1 MRLRSRYE
9 RRRTQ
14 AAWDNDR
21 RMLDSRLF
29 ESLDVVLGAAHYVP
43 PVSGAEKGVPMKRRL
58 KGWRVGAV
66 ASLVALAVVALGA
79 GAGQSALGGSSQSG
93 VLIAGTTDSVTNID
107 PAGNYDYGSFA
118 LGINMIE
125 HLYDAKNGAK
135 IQPSLATGC
144 KPVKTTKTWRCTLR
158 RGVKFHDGSDFDSA
172 DVKFSFDRVLNK
184 NVIKQAAANTPSSL
198 LSNLKSVKTNGK
210 YAVTFNL
217 KSQQSTWTFMLT
229 TGAAGIV
236 PKGVYAPNKL
246 QPNNQPQIGTGPY
259 RLTRYTPG
267 QQAVFE
273 PFDDYWGPKP
283 KNDGLIIRYYS
294 KSSTMKLA
302 IERGEIDMA
311 FQTFTPTELTSLG
324 KAKGIRVYQGP
335 GAVIRYLVLNVERP
349 PFNNLAV
356 RRALAYMMPR
366 QAIATRVY
374 RGTVKPL
381 YSMPPAG
388 LPGHIDA
395 FAARYGKSPSPTKA
409 KAALRAAGLQTPFPI
424 EVWWTPTHYGDAS
437 ADEYAEMKRGL
448 ERNGVFKVTLKSSEW
463 AQYSSVLGN
472 QYNAFQLGWFPDYA
486 DPENYVLSFYQEG
499 NFTENGY
506 KSARMTKLLNQELAA
521 TTTAKRLAII
531 RQIQKLAATDVP
543 IIPYWQSNMIAVG
556 RSNVRGIPSTLDP
569 AFIMRYWKISKS

>member
-1 MRLRSRYE
+1 MKLRV
-9 RRRTQ
+9 RRWR
-14 AAWDNDR
+14 
-21 RMLDSRLF
+21 
-29 ESLDVVLGAAHYVP
+29 LGAI
-43 PVSGAEKGVPMKRRL
+43 
-58 KGWRVGAV
+58 
-66 ASLVALAVVALGA
+66 ASLVTAAAVAVGA
-79 GAGQSALGGSSQSG
+79 GAVQSALGSSSQTAIL
-93 VLIAGTTDSVTNID
+93 VAGTTDSITNID

-118 LGINMIE
+118 LGINIVE
-125 HLYDAKNGAK
+125 HLYDAKNSAK
-135 IQPSLATGC
+135 IVPSLATGC
-144 KPVKTTKTWRCTLR
+144 KPVGTTKTWSCTLR

-184 NVIKQAAANTPSSL
+184 QVIKEAAANTPSSL
-198 LSNLKSVKTNGK
+198 LSNLKSVRTNGK

-217 KSQQSTWTFMLT
+217 KTPQSTWPFILT

-236 PKGVYAPNKL
+236 PQGVYPPNKL

-302 IERGEIDMA
+302 LERGEIDMA
-311 FQTFTPTELTSLG
+311 FQTFTPTELASLQ
-324 KAKGIRVYQGP
+324 KAKNIRVHQGP

-349 PFNNLAV
+349 PFDNVAV
-356 RRALAYMMPR
+356 RRAVAYMIPR
-366 QAIATRVY
+366 QAIASRVY

-395 FAARYGKSPSPTKA
+395 FATRYGRAPNPTKA
-409 KAALRAAGLQTPFPI
+409 KAELRAAGLQTPFPI
-424 EVWWTPTHYGDAS
+424 EIWWTPTHYGDAS

-448 ERNGVFKVTLKSSEW
+448 EKGGVFKVTLKSSEW

-486 DPENYVLSFYQEG
+486 DPENYVLSFYQAG

-506 KSARMTKLLNQELAA
+506 ESARMTKLLNQELAA
-521 TTTAKRLAII
+521 TTTAKRVAII
-531 RQIQKLAATDVP
+531 RQIQQLAAVDVP

-556 RSNVRGIPSTLDP
+556 RSNVRGIPTTLDP